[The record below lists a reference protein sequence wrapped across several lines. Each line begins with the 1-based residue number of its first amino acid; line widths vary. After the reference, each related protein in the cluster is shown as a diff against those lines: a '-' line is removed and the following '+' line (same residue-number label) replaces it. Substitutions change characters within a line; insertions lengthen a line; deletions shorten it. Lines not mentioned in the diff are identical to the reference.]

1 MPVAADILP
10 VAQYE
15 SLLATM
21 LGCPLSFLLMVMRSV
36 SFYCL
41 LSFSDIQK
49 VSLAHRP
56 VRNIGARLNKPG
68 NVASRKLTI
77 NFAFVEFKGHT
88 W

>member
-1 MPVAADILP
+1 
-10 VAQYE
+10 
-15 SLLATM
+15 
-21 LGCPLSFLLMVMRSV
+21 MVTRSV
-36 SFYCL
+36 SFCCL
-41 LSFSDIQK
+41 LSFSK